1 MYRKRDIERLNEDF
15 APLIKRF
22 ARRYGGEDMAAQ
34 LWLKLWE
41 LCASGRAISQRYVA
55 VALRN
60 EFIRY
65 ARELQRLPL
74 PTDEQPETI
83 AADFAAEIA
92 IKATLAELS
101 APERSAIIY
110 HRISGYTFDEI
121 ARRKGCTRQA
131 INNAEKRG
139 LDKLRTRL

>member
-1 MYRKRDIERLNEDF
+1 MYHKRDIERLNEDF
-15 APLIKRF
+15 APLIKHY

-65 ARELQRLPL
+65 ACELQRQPL
-74 PTDEQPETI
+74 PTDKQPDTA

-92 IKATLAELS
+92 IKAALAELS
-101 APERSAIIY
+101 APERSAIVY

>member
-1 MYRKRDIERLNEDF
+1 MYQKLDIERLNEDF
-15 APLIKRF
+15 APLIKHY

-41 LCASGRAISQRYVA
+41 LCSSGRAISQRYVA
-55 VALRN
+55 VTLRN

-65 ARELQRLPL
+65 ARELQQQPL
-74 PTDEQPETI
+74 PTDEQPDAI
-83 AADFAAEIA
+83 AADFISEIA
-92 IKATLAELS
+92 IKAALAELS

-121 ARRKGCTRQA
+121 ARYKGCTRQA
-131 INNAEKRG
+131 INNSEKRG
-139 LDKLRTRL
+139 LDKLRSRL

>member
-1 MYRKRDIERLNEDF
+1 MYHKRDIEQLNKDF
-15 APLIKRF
+15 ALLIKHF

-65 ARELQRLPL
+65 ARELQRQPL
-74 PTDEQPETI
+74 PTDKQPDTA

-92 IKATLAELS
+92 IKAALTELS

>member
-1 MYRKRDIERLNEDF
+1 MYYKRDIERLNEDF
-15 APLIKRF
+15 APLIKHY

-41 LCASGRAISQRYVA
+41 LCTSGRAISQRYVA

-65 ARELQRLPL
+65 ACELQRQPL

-92 IKATLAELS
+92 IKAALAELS
-101 APERSAIIY
+101 APERNAIVY

-121 ARRKGCTRQA
+121 ARRKGCTPQA

>member
-1 MYRKRDIERLNEDF
+1 MYREWDIERLNKDF
-15 APLIKRF
+15 VPLIKHF

-65 ARELQRLPL
+65 ARELQRQPL
-74 PTDEQPETI
+74 PTDKQPAVI
-83 AADFAAEIA
+83 AADFTAEIS
-92 IKATLAELS
+92 IKAALAELN

-139 LDKLRTRL
+139 LDKLRARL

>member
-1 MYRKRDIERLNEDF
+1 MNLYATRVSCN
-15 APLIKRF
+15 
-22 ARRYGGEDMAAQ
+22 
-34 LWLKLWE
+34 
-41 LCASGRAISQRYVA
+41 GR
-55 VALRN
+55 
-60 EFIRY
+60 
-65 ARELQRLPL
+65 
-74 PTDEQPETI
+74 PTDEQPAVI
-83 AADFAAEIA
+83 AADFTAEIA
-92 IKATLAELS
+92 IKAALAELN

>member
-1 MYRKRDIERLNEDF
+1 MYHKQDTERLNEDF
-15 APLIKRF
+15 APLIKHF

-41 LCASGRAISQRYVA
+41 LCSSGRAISQRYVA

-65 ARELQRLPL
+65 ARELQQPL
-74 PTDEQPETI
+74 PTDEQPAAI
-83 AADFAAEIA
+83 AADFTAEIA
-92 IKATLAELS
+92 IKAALAELS

-121 ARRKGCTRQA
+121 ARHKGCTRQA

-139 LDKLRTRL
+139 LDKLRARL

>member
-1 MYRKRDIERLNEDF
+1 MYHKRDIERLNEDF
-15 APLIKRF
+15 APLIKHF

-65 ARELQRLPL
+65 ARELQRQPL
-74 PTDEQPETI
+74 PTDEQPAI
-83 AADFAAEIA
+83 AAADFAAEIA
-92 IKATLAELS
+92 IKAALAELS
-101 APERSAIIY
+101 APERSAIVY

>member
-1 MYRKRDIERLNEDF
+1 MYHKRDIEQLNEDF
-15 APLIKRF
+15 APLIKHY

-41 LCASGRAISQRYVA
+41 LCSSGRAISQRYVA

-65 ARELQRLPL
+65 ASELQRQPL
-74 PTDEQPETI
+74 PTDEQPDTA

-92 IKATLAELS
+92 IKAALAELS
-101 APERSAIIY
+101 APERSAIVY

-121 ARRKGCTRQA
+121 AHHKGCTRQA

-139 LDKLRTRL
+139 LDKLRARL

>member
-1 MYRKRDIERLNEDF
+1 MYHKRDIERLNEDF
-15 APLIKRF
+15 APLIKHY

-34 LWLKLWE
+34 LWLE
-41 LCASGRAISQRYVA
+41 LCSSGRAISQRYVA

-65 ARELQRLPL
+65 ARELQRQPQ
-74 PTDEQPETI
+74 PTDEQPAVI
-83 AADFAAEIA
+83 AADFTAEIA
-92 IKATLAELS
+92 IKAALAELN

-139 LDKLRTRL
+139 LDKLRARL

>member
-1 MYRKRDIERLNEDF
+1 MYHKRDIERLNEDF
-15 APLIKRF
+15 APLIKHY
-22 ARRYGGEDMAAQ
+22 ARRFGGEDMAAQ

-41 LCASGRAISQRYVA
+41 LCSSGRAISQRYVA

-65 ARELQRLPL
+65 AREMQRQPQ
-74 PTDEQPETI
+74 PTDEQPAVT
-83 AADFAAEIA
+83 AADFTAEIA
-92 IKATLAELS
+92 IKAALAELN

-121 ARRKGCTRQA
+121 ARHKGCTRQA

>member
-1 MYRKRDIERLNEDF
+1 MYHKRDIEQLNEDF
-15 APLIKRF
+15 APLIKHF

-41 LCASGRAISQRYVA
+41 LCSNGRAISQRYVA

-65 ARELQRLPL
+65 ACELQRQPL
-74 PTDEQPETI
+74 PTDKQPAVI
-83 AADFAAEIA
+83 AADFTAEIA
-92 IKATLAELS
+92 IKAALAELN

>member
-1 MYRKRDIERLNEDF
+1 MYHKQDIERLNEDF
-15 APLIKRF
+15 APLIKHF

-41 LCASGRAISQRYVA
+41 LCSSGRAISQRYVA

-65 ARELQRLPL
+65 ARELQPQ
-74 PTDEQPETI
+74 PTDEQPAAI
-83 AADFAAEIA
+83 AADFTAEIA
-92 IKATLAELS
+92 IKAALTELN

>member
-1 MYRKRDIERLNEDF
+1 MYHKRDIEQLNEDF
-15 APLIKRF
+15 APLIKHF
-22 ARRYGGEDMAAQ
+22 ARRCGGEDMAAQ
-34 LWLKLWE
+34 LWLKLCE
-41 LCASGRAISQRYVA
+41 LCASGRAISRRYVA

-65 ARELQRLPL
+65 ARELQRQPQ
-74 PTDEQPETI
+74 PTDEQPAVTAE
-83 AADFAAEIA
+83 DFTAEIA
-92 IKATLAELS
+92 IKAALAALN

-110 HRISGYTFDEI
+110 HRINGYTFDEI

>member
-1 MYRKRDIERLNEDF
+1 MYHKRDIERLSEDF
-15 APLIKRF
+15 APLIKHY

-41 LCASGRAISQRYVA
+41 LCSSGRAISQRYVA

-65 ARELQRLPL
+65 ARELQRQPQ
-74 PTDEQPETI
+74 PTAAT
-83 AADFAAEIA
+83 AADFTAEIA
-92 IKATLAELS
+92 IKAALAELS

>member
-1 MYRKRDIERLNEDF
+1 MYHKQDIERLNEDF
-15 APLIKRF
+15 APLIKHY

-41 LCASGRAISQRYVA
+41 LCAGGRAISQRYVA

-65 ARELQRLPL
+65 ARELQRQPL
-74 PTDEQPETI
+74 PTDKQPDTI

-92 IKATLAELS
+92 IKTALAELS

>member
-1 MYRKRDIERLNEDF
+1 MYHKQDIERLNEDF
-15 APLIKRF
+15 APLIKHF

-41 LCASGRAISQRYVA
+41 LCSSGRAISQRYVA

-65 ARELQRLPL
+65 ARELQRQ
-74 PTDEQPETI
+74 PTDEQPAAI
-83 AADFAAEIA
+83 AADFTAEIA
-92 IKATLAELS
+92 IKAALTELN

>member
-1 MYRKRDIERLNEDF
+1 MYHKWDIERLNEDF
-15 APLIKRF
+15 APLIKHY

-41 LCASGRAISQRYVA
+41 LCSSGRAI
-55 VALRN
+55 
-60 EFIRY
+60 IRY
-65 ARELQRLPL
+65 ARELRRQPL
-74 PTDEQPETI
+74 PTDEQPAVI
-83 AADFAAEIA
+83 AADFTAEIA
-92 IKATLAELS
+92 IKAALAELN

-110 HRISGYTFDEI
+110 HRISGYTFEEI

>member
-1 MYRKRDIERLNEDF
+1 MYHKRDIERLNEDF
-15 APLIKRF
+15 APLIKHY

-41 LCASGRAISQRYVA
+41 LCTSGRAISQRYVA

-65 ARELQRLPL
+65 ACELQRQPL

-92 IKATLAELS
+92 IKAALAELS
-101 APERSAIIY
+101 APERNAIVY

-121 ARRKGCTRQA
+121 ARRKGCTPQA

>member
-1 MYRKRDIERLNEDF
+1 MYHKLDIERLNEDF
-15 APLIKRF
+15 APLIKHF
-22 ARRYGGEDMAAQ
+22 SRRYGGEDMAAQ

-65 ARELQRLPL
+65 ARELQQQPQ
-74 PTDEQPETI
+74 PTEEQPAVT
-83 AADFAAEIA
+83 AADFTTEIA
-92 IKATLAELS
+92 IKAALAELS

-110 HRISGYTFDEI
+110 HSISGYTFDEI

-139 LDKLRTRL
+139 LDKLRARL